1 MIWFKILWAI
11 DAAVAFAV
19 FYYFVAGLG
28 DHTVYSGNWLLWLLI
43 GAILFGVLYGSL
55 WLRKKGQQVLS
66 IILLILLA
74 APALL
79 YILFI
84 LYAISGNMRWN

>member
-11 DAAVAFAV
+11 DAAVAFAF
-19 FYYFVAGLG
+19 FYFFVAGLG
-28 DHTVYSGNWLLWLLI
+28 DHTVSFLNWKLWLLLGLVI
-43 GAILFGVLYGSL
+43 FAVLYGSL
-55 WLRKKGQQVLS
+55 WLKKKGQKTWS

-74 APALL
+74 VPALL

-84 LYAISGNMRWN
+84 LYAISGSFRWK

>member
-11 DAAVAFAV
+11 DAAAAFAV
-19 FYYFVAGLG
+19 FYFFVAGLG
-28 DHTVYSGNWLLWLLI
+28 DHTVSSGNWMLWLLF
-43 GAILFGVLYGSL
+43 GGVLFTVLYGSL
-55 WLRKKGQQVLS
+55 WLKNKGQKMLS

-84 LYAISGNMRWN
+84 LYAISGSIRWN